1 MPFHSYPFSQET
13 GFVTAQDVPRPLG
26 GHIVLYDLEKGA
38 FPKLAVDV
46 KKAGRWI
53 VVYRPGSNYARFKSR
68 SMARQAMTEITE
80 LKDKYGLLPKI
91 PEASPPPAKKI
102 LGRARDAAGGDNW
115 VMVPKGTSTEDL
127 VALARGEKKLA
138 EPATEPKKEEQ
149 AAPEREKP
157 EEKKEAPRP
166 APTGLGFHKQF
177 GELMQSTFTPER
189 IVERIEDMLNAT
201 RTVVTKTNA
210 FEVPDYQ
217 TRERAIRLAIE
228 FTEGKP
234 KERPD
239 VKEEK
244 KITWEQLQVMVL
256 QSPAARRA
264 LRTMLDDAE
273 LPTEEVKK
281 A

>member
-1 MPFHSYPFSQET
+1 M
-13 GFVTAQDVPRPLG
+13 TAQDVPRPLG
-26 GHIVLYDLEKGA
+26 GHIVLYDLVKGA
-38 FPKLAVDV
+38 FPSLAKDV
-46 KKAGRWI
+46 KKAGRWV
-53 VVYRPGSNYARFKSR
+53 VVYRPGKNYARFKSR
-68 SMARQAMTEITE
+68 SLARQAMTEITE

-91 PEASPPPAKKI
+91 PETSPPLAKKI
-102 LGRARDAAGGDNW
+102 VARAPDAAKGSGNW

-138 EPATEPKKEEQ
+138 EPPPPATEPE
-149 AAPEREKP
+149 PEAENT
-157 EEKKEAPRP
+157 EEKKEAQRP

-189 IVERIEDMLNAT
+189 IVEQIEDMLNAS
-201 RTVVTKTNA
+201 RTVVTKTDVY
-210 FEVPDYQ
+210 EVPDFQ

-273 LPTEEVKK
+273 LPTEEKK